1 MEMIQVIWNR
11 TLYLKEEA
19 KQQVPN
25 MREMELAFFI
35 ILTAVVHLR
44 SNIKVDVI
52 C

>member
-1 MEMIQVIWNR
+1 MEMIQVIWNPI
-11 TLYLKEEA
+11 LKEEA